1 MLRQTPTR
9 HPTLPVLVFPLVAV
23 LAFAAVATPV
33 TFRAENV
40 AVVINDN
47 RIDVA
52 DTVTAGRTTFEIT
65 NRGTERHSLAIALE
79 GGEAEA
85 DLDAELSPGETAT
98 LEYDLKEGQY
108 TVYCPM
114 DEHKDTL
121 KHRLTVV
128 AGRVPTQ

>member
-1 MLRQTPTR
+1 MFRQTR
-9 HPTLPVLVFPLVAV
+9 KLHPTLHALAFPLVAV
-23 LAFAAVATPV
+23 LAFAAVAMPPAVDT
-33 TFRAENV
+33 ENV

-47 RIDVA
+47 RIDIP
-52 DTVTAGRTTFEIT
+52 DTVTAGPTTFEVT
-65 NRGTERHSLAIALE
+65 NRGTERHSLAIARE

-85 DLDAELSPGETAT
+85 DLDAELGPGETAT

-121 KHRLTVV
+121 SRRLTVV
-128 AGRVPTQ
+128 PGRVPTQ